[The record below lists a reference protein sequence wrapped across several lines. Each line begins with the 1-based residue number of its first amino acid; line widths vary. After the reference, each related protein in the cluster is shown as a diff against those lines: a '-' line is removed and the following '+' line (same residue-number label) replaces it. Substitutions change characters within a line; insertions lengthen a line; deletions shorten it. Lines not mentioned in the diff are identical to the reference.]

1 MRKAALIGIVGATL
15 VAAPVSAAP
24 ITELNQ
30 GESAIGYL
38 YQNPSL
44 KMDSRDFGTM
54 DTHGFYLES
63 KVGRNLIVGLEKND
77 GRVNWRS
84 DSGTEALQQDNTYT
98 DVYLQSKV
106 SGNVRLILGNRFY
119 DGSSLEYNIN
129 GVSSKEANNG
139 SKVYVGVAVNDQL
152 GSDVDG
158 YMAFTASSSF
168 TEVRLGAN
176 YHLSKTTFINLNIK
190 AYNDDSMSN
199 SLELDGVGMGLT
211 YKF

>member
-1 MRKAALIGIVGATL
+1 MQKAALIGIVSTTL
-15 VAAPVSAAP
+15 IAVPVSAAP

-30 GESAIGYL
+30 GESAIGYM
-38 YQNPSL
+38 YQNPSF
-44 KMDSRDFGTM
+44 KIDSRDFGTM

-84 DSGTEALQQDNTYT
+84 GAETLQHDNTYT

-106 SGNVRLILGNRFY
+106 GGNVRLILGNRFY
-119 DGSSLEYNIN
+119 DGSSLDYNLSS
-129 GVSSKEANNG
+129 VSSSETNSG
-139 SKVYVGVAVNDQL
+139 SKVYVGVAVNDRL

-190 AYNDDSMSN
+190 AYNDDSMN
-199 SLELDGVGMGLT
+199 TSLELDGVGMGLT